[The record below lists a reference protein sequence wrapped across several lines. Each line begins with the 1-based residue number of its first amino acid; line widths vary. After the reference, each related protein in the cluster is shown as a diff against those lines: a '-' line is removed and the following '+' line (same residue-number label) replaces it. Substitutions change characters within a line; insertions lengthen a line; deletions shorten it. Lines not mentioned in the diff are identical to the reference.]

1 MTAMHGAENPQE
13 QRRSETE
20 AEGEHKLRQFLLWAG
35 LVTLV
40 ALLPFM
46 SGLIGALML
55 FVITRRPHAALSRLV
70 PARVSAAII
79 AVATGV
85 VLLIPGAWLL
95 SNVVSAAADGL
106 RALQSSEVLDRLTNV
121 RIGPL
126 DLGRDF
132 VGVSSTVLTWLS
144 SRAFAFFGSIT
155 LTTLNLVIALFGLFY
170 LLIDGARL
178 WRRLT
183 RLVPVSERVAGA
195 LGARFVSVTEA
206 LLLGTVLT
214 AALQGSLV
222 GGGFAIVGL
231 QPAVLWGLITAVVS
245 VLPIMGSALVWL
257 PGIVVLVA
265 QHRIGAAIFI
275 AIVGGGLA
283 SNLDNLV
290 RILLFRRISGIH
302 PMITLV
308 GAFAG
313 VRIFGMVGVLI
324 GPLLLSYF
332 FELARI
338 DEVRASALTPAAVS
352 AGDTGAV
359 RTTGGPRHGGNG
371 HEA

>member
-1 MTAMHGAENPQE
+1 MAVMLGAENPRGKRQG
-13 QRRSETE
+13 ET
-20 AEGEHKLRQFLLWAG
+20 AGEGEHKLRQFLLWAG
-35 LVTLV
+35 LVALV

-55 FVITRRPHAALSRLV
+55 YVITRRPHAALSRVL

-79 AVATGV
+79 AVVTGV
-85 VLLIPGAWLL
+85 VLLIPGAWLV
-95 SNVVSAAADGL
+95 SNVVSAASDGL
-106 RALQSSEVLDRLTNV
+106 RALQSSEVLDRVTNL

-126 DLGRDF
+126 DLGKDF
-132 VGVSSTVLTWLS
+132 VGVSSAVLTWLS

-170 LLIDGARL
+170 VLLDGARL
-178 WRRLT
+178 WRQLT
-183 RLVPVSERVAGA
+183 RLLPVSEHVVAA
-195 LGARFVSVTEA
+195 LGDRFVTVTEA

-231 QPAVLWGLITAVVS
+231 QPAILWGLTTAVVS
-245 VLPIMGSALVWL
+245 VLPIMGSALVWV

-283 SNLDNLV
+283 SNLDNVV

-313 VRIFGMVGVLI
+313 VRIFGIVGVLI

-338 DEVRASALTPAAVS
+338 DEAMASEPAPAAVS
-352 AGDTGAV
+352 RGAPATV
-359 RTTGGPRHGGNG
+359 RTPGGSG
-371 HEA
+371 

>member
-1 MTAMHGAENPQE
+1 MTVMLGAENPQE
-13 QRRSETE
+13 QRQKEA

-55 FVITRRPHAALSRLV
+55 YVITRRPHAALSRLL

-85 VLLIPGAWLL
+85 VLLIPGAWLV

-126 DLGRDF
+126 DLGKDF
-132 VGVSSTVLTWLS
+132 VGFSSTVLTWLS
-144 SRAFAFFGSIT
+144 SRAVALFGSIT

-170 LLIDGARL
+170 VLVDGARL
-178 WRRLT
+178 WRQLT
-183 RLVPVSERVAGA
+183 RLLPVSERVAAA
-195 LGARFVSVTEA
+195 LGARFVTVTEA

-231 QPAVLWGLITAVVS
+231 QPAVLWGLVTAVVS
-245 VLPIMGSALVWL
+245 VLPIMGSAIVWL

-338 DEVRASALTPAAVS
+338 DEAMASELTPAAVS
-352 AGDTGAV
+352 PDGSATVQTAGGSGY
-359 RTTGGPRHGGNG
+359 GGGRP
-371 HEA
+371 